1 MHHFQQGQVPE
12 LAQGQPPRDS
22 DFKVHLQGDQ
32 GKGGG
37 EGGKGRGAGS
47 QQLVLPGL
55 LHCKTVTTAAPM
67 QSDCTCFEP
76 VSSATPSR
84 KPARQASN
92 FLFCAQISE
101 DPFCSAVA
109 HLRLAEHVF
118 HFRNLH
124 IHMQLLF
131 KQSITLM

>member
-37 EGGKGRGAGS
+37 EGGKGRGEGGKGQGAGS

-55 LHCKTVTTAAPM
+55 PHCKTVTTAAPM
-67 QSDCTCFEP
+67 QSDCTCFELLVIGSQCP
-76 VSSATPSR
+76 LPHHRVNQPGRLPMFYSVHKSLRIHSV
-84 KPARQASN
+84 
-92 FLFCAQISE
+92 AQ
-101 DPFCSAVA
+101 
-109 HLRLAEHVF
+109 
-118 HFRNLH
+118 
-124 IHMQLLF
+124 
-131 KQSITLM
+131 